1 MDILTVANA
10 NNLIEAY
17 RNSAKS
23 GSWKSSVQKYGLNL
37 LRNVYQ
43 TRKALLSGKYTLK
56 PCNVFTLSERGKAR
70 LIRSIHISDRVV
82 QRCLCDNV
90 LLPSLQKYLI
100 YDNGASLKDKGVNFT
115 RKRIVKHLARYYKKY
130 GRDGYILQIDFSK
143 FFDNI
148 PHDIILRMFY
158 RRIKDE
164 GLQDLIAKI
173 IRTFRFDISDYP
185 ENYFDDK
192 PFDALAHRSHW
203 SEKGLSFLN
212 RSMGIGSQISQ
223 IGGIFYLS
231 PIDNYCKIV
240 KGCHFYGRYMDDIY
254 IIHPDKDFLKNLL
267 VEIRKLAEDIGAFI
281 NQKKTQIVKLSHGFT
296 FLKIKHYITPKGRIV
311 RTLSRC
317 NIVRER
323 RKLKKFRHFL
333 DSGEMAMPDIQNQYN
348 AWRGGNRRFNSYTTL
363 KSFDRLFNRLFKK
376 EVIK

>member
-23 GSWKSSVQKYGLNL
+23 GSWKSSVQKYGINL

-115 RKRIVKHLARYYKKY
+115 RQRIVTHLARYYKKY

-148 PHDIILRMFY
+148 PHDIILSMFY
-158 RRIKDE
+158 KRIKDE
-164 GLQDLIAKI
+164 GLQDLLAKI
-173 IRTFRFDISDYP
+173 IKTFRFDISNYPKDYF
-185 ENYFDDK
+185 NDK

-203 SEKGLSFLN
+203 SEKGLKFLN

-231 PIDNYCKIV
+231 SIDNYCKIV
-240 KGCHFYGRYMDDIY
+240 KGCRFYGRYMDDIY
-254 IIHPDKDFLKNLL
+254 IIHPDKSFLKSLL

-296 FLKIKHYITPKGRIV
+296 FLKIKHFITPKGRIV

-323 RKLKKFRHFL
+323 RKLKKFKRFL
-333 DSGEMAMPDIQNQYN
+333 DSGEMAMPDIINQYN
-348 AWRGGNRRFNSYTTL
+348 AWRGGNRRFDSYTTL
-363 KSFDRLFNRLFKK
+363 KSLDKLFNKLFRNGGQK
-376 EVIK
+376 